1 MGILFAF
8 IALICWGVGD
18 FLIQKSSRK
27 FGKWAVLFFIG
38 LIASV
43 ALFPFVYQNIGMIFA
58 ERPILIILIAASFVL
73 LLTALLDF
81 QALSE
86 GKISVIE
93 PIMALEIAVT
103 AALSFLAIGERL
115 SWLQLG
121 LIIALVAGIILVS
134 TKSFHHLKKIKAEKG
149 VWLAL
154 AGAVCMGTTNFLFGI
169 GAREADPLIVNW
181 FTSLFLACA
190 CLIYLLAN
198 KQVKSLLADWRQDKK
213 LLIGVGI
220 IDNAA
225 WVSYSYSTLYIPMAV
240 AISISES
247 YVALAALL
255 GLIFNGEKLRR
266 HQYAGLV
273 ISVICAVALAAV
285 TPN

>member
-8 IALICWGVGD
+8 IALICWGIGD
-18 FLIQKSSRK
+18 FLIQKSSRE
-27 FGKWAVLFFIG
+27 FGKWVALFFIG
-38 LIASV
+38 AIASI
-43 ALFPFVYQNIGMIFA
+43 ALFPFVYQNIGAVIA
-58 ERPILIILIAASFVL
+58 DRPILLILIVASFVL

-81 QALSE
+81 QALSD

-103 AALSFLAIGERL
+103 AAFSFLVIGERL
-115 SWLQLG
+115 TGVQIA
-121 LIIALVAGIILVS
+121 LIIALVAGIILVA
-134 TKSFHHLKKIKAEKG
+134 TRSFHHLKNIKAEKG

-169 GAREADPLIVNW
+169 GARETNPLIVNW
-181 FTSLFLACA
+181 FTSLFLTLA
-190 CLIYLLAN
+190 CLVYLVAN
-198 KQVKSLLADWRQDKK
+198 KQFKNIFADWHKDKK
-213 LLIGVGI
+213 LLIGVGL

-225 WVSYSYSTLYIPMAV
+225 WIAYSYSTLYIPIAV

-255 GLIFNGEKLRR
+255 GLLFNKEKLRK
-266 HQYAGLV
+266 HQYVGLALA
-273 ISVICAVALAAV
+273 IICAVALAAV
-285 TPN
+285 TS

>member
-18 FLIQKSSRK
+18 FLIQKSSRE
-27 FGKWAVLFFIG
+27 FGKWVVLFFVG
-38 LIASV
+38 LIAAV
-43 ALFPFVYQNIGMIFA
+43 ALLPFVYQNIGVVLA
-58 ERPILIILIAASFVL
+58 ERPVLIILIIASFAL

-81 QALSE
+81 QALSD

-103 AALSFLAIGERL
+103 AALSFLVIGEHL
-115 SWLQLG
+115 TALQIM
-121 LIIALVAGIILVS
+121 LIILLVVGIIFVS
-134 TKSFHHLKKIKAEKG
+134 TKSLHHLKKIKAEKG

-181 FTSLFLACA
+181 FTSVFLVLA
-190 CLIYLLAN
+190 CLIYLLTN
-198 KQVKSLLADWRQDKK
+198 KQFKNIFADWHKDKK
-213 LLIGVGI
+213 LLIGVGV

-225 WVSYSYSTLYIPMAV
+225 WVAYSYSTLYIPIAV

-247 YVALAALL
+247 YIALAALL
-255 GLIFNGEKLRR
+255 GLIFNGEKLRK
-266 HQYAGLV
+266 HQCVGLV
-273 ISVICAVALAAV
+273 MAIACAVALAAV
-285 TPN
+285 TPD

>member
-18 FLIQKSSRK
+18 FLIQKTSRE
-27 FGKWAVLFFIG
+27 FGKWVVLFFVG

-43 ALFPFVYQNIGMIFA
+43 ALLPFVYQNIGASLA
-58 ERPILIILIAASFVL
+58 ERPVLIILIIASFVL

-81 QALSE
+81 QALSV

-103 AALSFLAIGERL
+103 AALSFLAIGEHL
-115 SWLQLG
+115 TWLQVT
-121 LIIALVAGIILVS
+121 LIIALIVGIILVS

-154 AGAVCMGTTNFLFGI
+154 AGAASMGVTNFLFGI

-181 FTSLFLACA
+181 FTSVFLALA
-190 CLIYLLAN
+190 CLIYLITN
-198 KQVKSLLADWRQDKK
+198 KQIRNLFADWHKDKR
-213 LLIGVGI
+213 LLIGVGV

-225 WVSYSYSTLYIPMAV
+225 WVAYSYSTLYIPIAV

-247 YVALAALL
+247 YIALAALL
-255 GLIFNGEKLRR
+255 GVLFNKEKLRK

-273 ISVICAVALAAV
+273 VAIICAVILAAV
-285 TPN
+285 TPD